1 MAHPWVVVVTV
12 DQRGSRS
19 GPDLVEA
26 LLTDLNDAGTTGTR
40 VLDFE
45 RTAGDEVQGVL
56 GDPAAAVDLALALA
70 ATGSWSVGL
79 GTGPVESPLP
89 RSTRAARGPAFE
101 NARRAVEA
109 AKSGTEPVAVR
120 GSDTAEAGE
129 ADGLLQLLVAV
140 VRRRSP
146 AGHEVCALLAEGL
159 TQRETAQRLGV
170 SKQAVSQRAQA
181 ALWTQ
186 EARVRPLAARLLRAS
201 AGRQPSGLD
210 SPEAS
215 LKA

>member
-1 MAHPWVVVVTV
+1 MVVVTI

-19 GPDLVEA
+19 GPDLVDA
-26 LLTDLNDAGTTGTR
+26 LLTQLNDPGTAGTR

-56 GDPAAAVDLALALA
+56 GDPAAAVDLALVLA

-79 GTGPVESPLP
+79 GTGAVQSPLP

-101 NARRAVEA
+101 HARHAVER
-109 AKSGTEPVAVR
+109 AKSGAEPVAVR
-120 GSDTAEAGE
+120 GPDDEA
-129 ADGLLQLLVAV
+129 ADEGDALLQLLAAV

-146 AGHEVCALLAEGL
+146 AGREVCDLLARGL
-159 TQRETAQRLGV
+159 TQRQAAERLGV

-186 EARVRPLAARLLRAS
+186 EARVRPVAARLLRAS
-201 AGRQPSGLD
+201 SAGQPSALD

-215 LKA
+215 LTA

>member
-1 MAHPWVVVVTV
+1 MAQPWVVVVTV

-26 LLTDLNDAGTTGTR
+26 LLTQLNQPRRDHTR

-56 GDPAAAVDLALALA
+56 GDAAAAVDLALGLA

-79 GTGPVESPLP
+79 GTGPVHSPLP

-101 NARRAVEA
+101 NARSAVER
-109 AKSGTEPVAVR
+109 AKSGAEPVAVR
-120 GSDTAEAGE
+120 GPDDGAADE
-129 ADGLLQLLVAV
+129 ADALLQLLVAV
-140 VRRRSP
+140 LRRRSP
-146 AGHEVCALLAEGL
+146 AGREVCELLARGL
-159 TQRETAQRLGV
+159 TQREAAHRLGV

-181 ALWTQ
+181 ALWSQ
-186 EARVRPLAARLLRAS
+186 EARVRPLATRLLTAS
-201 AGRQPSGLD
+201 SGSQASGLD
-210 SPEAS
+210 SP
-215 LKA
+215 

>member
-1 MAHPWVVVVTV
+1 MQQPWVVVVTV

-26 LLTDLNDAGTTGTR
+26 LLADLNDPRRAPTR

-56 GDPAAAVDLALALA
+56 GDAVAAVDLALGLA

-79 GTGPVESPLP
+79 GTGAVQSPLP
-89 RSTRAARGPAFE
+89 LSTRAARGPAFE
-101 NARRAVEA
+101 NARHAVER
-109 AKSGTEPVAVR
+109 AKSGAEPVAVR
-120 GSDTAEAGE
+120 GPDEATADE
-129 ADGLLQLLVAV
+129 ADALLQLLAAV
-140 VRRRSP
+140 LRRRSP
-146 AGHEVCALLAEGL
+146 AGREVCELLAQGL
-159 TQRETAQRLGV
+159 TQREAAHRLRV

-201 AGRQPSGLD
+201 SLDQAPGLD

-215 LKA
+215 LRA

>member
-1 MAHPWVVVVTV
+1 MAQPWVVVVTV

-26 LLTDLNDAGTTGTR
+26 LLADLNDPRRARTR
-40 VLDFE
+40 VLGFE

-56 GDPAAAVDLALALA
+56 GDPAAAVDLALGLA

-79 GTGPVESPLP
+79 GTGAVQSPLP

-101 NARRAVEA
+101 NARRAVER
-109 AKSGTEPVAVR
+109 AKTGAEPVAVR
-120 GSDTAEAGE
+120 GPDEATADQ
-129 ADGLLQLLVAV
+129 ADALLQLLAAV

-146 AGHEVCALLAEGL
+146 AGLEVCALLAQGL
-159 TQRETAQRLGV
+159 TQREAAERLGV

-186 EARVRPLAARLLRAS
+186 EVRVRPLAARLVRAS
-201 AGRQPSGLD
+201 AESQALGLD
-210 SPEAS
+210 SSGTSPRA
-215 LKA
+215 

>member
-1 MAHPWVVVVTV
+1 MVVVTV

-26 LLTDLNDAGTTGTR
+26 LLTELNGRSSAPTR

-56 GDPAAAVDLALALA
+56 GDASAAVDLALALA

-79 GTGPVESPLP
+79 GTGAVQSPLP

-101 NARRAVEA
+101 HARRAVER
-109 AKSGTEPVAVR
+109 AKTGAEPVAVR
-120 GSDTAEAGE
+120 GPDDEAAGE
-129 ADGLLQLLVAV
+129 ADALLQLLVAV

-146 AGHEVCALLAEGL
+146 AGSEVCELLARGL
-159 TQRETAQRLGV
+159 TQREAADRLGV

-201 AGRQPSGLD
+201 AGSQPS
-210 SPEAS
+210 
-215 LKA
+215 